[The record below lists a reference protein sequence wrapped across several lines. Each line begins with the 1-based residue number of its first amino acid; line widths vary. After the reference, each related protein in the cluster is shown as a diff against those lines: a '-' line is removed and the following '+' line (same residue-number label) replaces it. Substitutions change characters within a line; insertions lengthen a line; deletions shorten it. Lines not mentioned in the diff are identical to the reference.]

1 MGIIGIMNRRRF
13 EKKQKIER
21 GGEIKLVEEN
31 YNSRKLETNSNSII
45 TLTLGILSILIPLLG
60 LFLGI
65 IGLVVYR
72 KARNEI
78 ALTGEGGKGL
88 AISGLICS
96 IVGILSQLFMILM
109 WFLFSSIA
117 FFDMA
122 IM

>member
-1 MGIIGIMNRRRF
+1 M
-13 EKKQKIER
+13 
-21 GGEIKLVEEN
+21 VEEN

-96 IVGILSQLFMILM
+96 IVGILSQLFMVLM

-117 FFDMA
+117 NFDMA